1 MQKYI
6 VFSGAADKIAFLY
19 GAGVELVGHVGQPD
33 VYHGTSSGAI
43 CSLVL
48 GTNANP
54 AKAKNKALNLTAKDV
69 FGYNPYSLKGFA
81 IAIKNVISGKPY
93 IWKYNKL
100 PGTIKSIVTPKV
112 FQNWVDDPYSPEI
125 YVGYYD
131 LRNKKYI
138 THNLRNSS
146 YEGAI
151 NAVVASCSIPF
162 VSDPFKDSG
171 GVYYDGGLIN
181 HSGAPWVLSKLA
193 RKYDK
198 VYSIYSRPKK
208 QVEAKQ
214 LSKRF
219 TIFDLLSP
227 VYDVM
232 QFNTSQSDEVEA
244 DLIAQQKEV
253 SVKKIFPDEVL
264 MDGLFKTDKLKNLN
278 MYKKGINATKKA
290 LRYGV

>member
-1 MQKYI
+1 MCKYI

-19 GAGVELVGHVGQPD
+19 GAGVELIDQVGQPD

-48 GTNANP
+48 GTGANLD
-54 AKAKNKALNLTAKDV
+54 KAKKTALNLTAKDV
-69 FGYNPYSLKGFA
+69 FGYNPYSFRGFS
-81 IAIKNVISGKPY
+81 IAVKNIIQGKSY

-100 PGTIKSIVTPKV
+100 AGTIKSIVTPKV
-112 FQNWVDDPYSPEI
+112 FQSWLDDAHSPEI

-138 THNLRNSS
+138 THNLRNST

-162 VSDPFKDSG
+162 VSDPLRDKG

-181 HSGAPWVLSKLA
+181 HSGAPWILSKLA
-193 RKYDK
+193 RKDDK
-198 VYSIYSRPKK
+198 VYSIYSRPKH
-208 QVEAKQ
+208 QAEAKE
-214 LSKRF
+214 LSKSF
-219 TIFDLLSP
+219 SIFELMRP

-232 QFNTSQSDEVEA
+232 QFNTSQSDEIEA
-244 DLIAQQKEV
+244 DLIAQQKGV
-253 SVKKIFPDEVL
+253 LMKKVHPDEIL
-264 MDGLFKTDKLKNLN
+264 MDGLFKTNPRKNLE
-278 MYKKGINATKKA
+278 MFKKGVWSTKKA
-290 LRYGV
+290 LRYGI